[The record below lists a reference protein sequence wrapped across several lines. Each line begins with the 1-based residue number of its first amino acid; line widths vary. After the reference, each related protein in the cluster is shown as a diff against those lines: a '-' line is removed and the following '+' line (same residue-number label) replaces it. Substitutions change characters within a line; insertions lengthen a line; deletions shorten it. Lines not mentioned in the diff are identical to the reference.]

1 MLYWD
6 MKFGKGYAD
15 WDAEPHTEG
24 ELDHVLKTFCLF
36 AL

>member
-6 MKFGKGYAD
+6 MKFGRGYAD
-15 WDAEPHTEG
+15 WDAEPHTED
-24 ELDHVLKTFCLF
+24 ELKYS